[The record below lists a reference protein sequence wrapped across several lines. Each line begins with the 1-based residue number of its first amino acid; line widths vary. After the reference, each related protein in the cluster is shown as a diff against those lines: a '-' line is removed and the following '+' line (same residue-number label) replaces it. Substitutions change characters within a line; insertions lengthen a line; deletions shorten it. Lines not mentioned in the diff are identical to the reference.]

1 MKIFGKYFFA
11 AKKKKKKSAEKK
23 NSAVKKK
30 KKICSKKKNFFRKKI
45 EFPNKF
51 YSNYVHSNV
60 TEGKYRNSNYFSIFF
75 IEDLTIISMLNPKHT
90 QLVYHKS

>member
-23 NSAVKKK
+23 FCSRKKKNSAAKK
-30 KKICSKKKNFFRKKI
+30 KKIFRKKI

>member
-11 AKKKKKKSAEKK
+11 AKKKKKNPRKKKFCSKKKK
-23 NSAVKKK
+23 NSAAKR
-30 KKICSKKKNFFRKKI
+30 KNFFRKNI